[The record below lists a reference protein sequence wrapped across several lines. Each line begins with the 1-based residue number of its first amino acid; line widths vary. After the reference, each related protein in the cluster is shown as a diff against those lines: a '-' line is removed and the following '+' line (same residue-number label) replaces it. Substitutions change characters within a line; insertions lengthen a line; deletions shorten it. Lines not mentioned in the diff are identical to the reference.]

1 MSGSWDRTVK
11 LWDVFE
17 HKGNKET
24 LLHSADGEK
33 EAAYIISSLLF
44 FSPLHFTVI
53 CVVFRPDG
61 VELAVSSLDGQL
73 SFWNVANAVQTG
85 SIEGRHDLEVGRRE
99 WDKVTAK
106 TLTGGM

>member
-1 MSGSWDRTVK
+1 MY
-11 LWDVFE
+11 L
-17 HKGNKET
+17 NKREIQ
-24 LLHSADGEK
+24 K
-33 EAAYIISSLLF
+33 LF
-44 FSPLHFTVI
+44 FILLMVRKKMLHPVCFHFSLSLHFTVI
-53 CVVFRPDG
+53 CIVFRPDG

-106 TLTGGM
+106 TLTGGMYGRPS